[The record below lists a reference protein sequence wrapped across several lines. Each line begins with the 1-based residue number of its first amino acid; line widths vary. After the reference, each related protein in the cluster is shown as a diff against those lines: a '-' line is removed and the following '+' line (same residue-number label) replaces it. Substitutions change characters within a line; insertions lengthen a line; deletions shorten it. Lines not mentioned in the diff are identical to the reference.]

1 MYYQLDSKAEHDVE
15 SARQVVVDSPSRI
28 GGGGVR
34 DQILPRGLGRL
45 RALVAHLRP
54 GHPVGRDGTSR
65 AGRAQGLPVVTAARS
80 VRWPNGAVSV
90 AFLADLDSALRVDAL
105 PNVAV
110 LIDDRPT
117 AISTIIRSAYPAARV
132 HVLPVGRKET
142 TVHVMLCTK
151 ARFDV
156 IIDDTHRGRSH
167 VRLLRLTF
175 FHLRAGGV
183 YLVRDHR
190 SEPDGSGAARAG
202 PDLRTVVSALCEEAK
217 VDPASARGR
226 RRDRIMLGRSFGR
239 VEIGKR
245 HLLLSNDV
253 TAYAKLREDEL
264 NRILLKDRARIGR
277 VVDTRPAGTLVSR
290 CVLRTGVDV
299 REVADPKTFAVP
311 TLSLRAYDDVIC
323 LAGQVVLAGNL
334 ILPDT
339 YRHNQYERLRNR
351 RTAELAPRFAQ
362 PKRPID
368 DARRLPGA
376 YFYLDTELRDHFGHA
391 MTEQL
396 PRLWAWDRAK
406 ADEPDLRALVSLRSD
421 RRSLSPWQVKL
432 LEAAGVDEADIVTFR
447 GAVRVEHL
455 VGATSMFSMPSYVH
469 PDLAQ
474 LWNRVG
480 RTLENQSDGSPFGRR
495 IFVSR
500 RPSTTRPCHNVGDV
514 ERLFAAHGFDVV
526 FPEDCDLPT
535 QAAMFRSADV
545 VAGFGEA
552 GCSQWRTANLPFD
565 SSCWSRTLTGCPT
578 ST

>member
-1 MYYQLDSKAEHDVE
+1 
-15 SARQVVVDSPSRI
+15 
-28 GGGGVR
+28 
-34 DQILPRGLGRL
+34 
-45 RALVAHLRP
+45 
-54 GHPVGRDGTSR
+54 
-65 AGRAQGLPVVTAARS
+65 
-80 VRWPNGAVSV
+80 
-90 AFLADLDSALRVDAL
+90 
-105 PNVAV
+105 
-110 LIDDRPT
+110 
-117 AISTIIRSAYPAARV
+117 
-132 HVLPVGRKET
+132 
-142 TVHVMLCTK
+142 
-151 ARFDV
+151 
-156 IIDDTHRGRSH
+156 
-167 VRLLRLTF
+167 
-175 FHLRAGGV
+175 
-183 YLVRDHR
+183 
-190 SEPDGSGAARAG
+190 
-202 PDLRTVVSALCEEAK
+202 
-217 VDPASARGR
+217 
-226 RRDRIMLGRSFGR
+226 MLGRSFGR

-545 VAGFGEA
+545 VAGFGGSGMFSVAYCESPLRLILLVTDSYRVSNEYMISSVRGHVIDQVA
-552 GCSQWRTANLPFD
+552 SVADIAQPASGWSGAAFHSGFTFD
-565 SSCWSRTLTGCPT
+565 FGREGAVLRRILRSLDHGAVIESSDTGPT
-578 ST
+578 TGLRHTEVGRRP